1 MSRKYIGLFGGI
13 LAFIII
19 LFLPN
24 PEGLSQ
30 QGKYTAAIVA
40 LMSIWW
46 ITEAIPV
53 YVTAFVPL
61 VAFPLLKILTPAET
75 ASHYGHNYALMFLA
89 VFFLAKAIEIQQ
101 LHKRIALSIINVF
114 GTDRKRIVF
123 STMIATALIS
133 FWISNVTTALMMIPI
148 GMAIVS
154 KDEETGGGEKS
165 KGFAAA
171 LMLAIAYTSTLGGLG
186 TLIATPTNMIFVG
199 IYEKLFPDAPH
210 ITFLMWLKIG
220 LPVVVCFLPI
230 MWYFLVRYFK
240 VGGSLGGNLSVIKDE
255 LTALGK
261 ISVGERRVMYV
272 AALMILCW
280 VWKED
285 QVLGS
290 FTIPGWVGLVGLKG
304 FVHDS
309 TIAVAGAL
317 ILFAM
322 PDGKEGRLITWKQAS
337 QVPWGVVLIVGGGY
351 ALAAGFVSSG
361 LANWLGGQLAFING
375 LSPFL
380 ILAFVIAF
388 VTVLTEFNSNTAT
401 ANMVLPVLASTA
413 VAASINPLMLMLPAT
428 FACTSA
434 FMMPAAT
441 GPNTV
446 VLGSERVTVSQMMKA
461 GFWLNMISL
470 VLLTLIFYFFALPV
484 LGLESELPSW
494 AIPK

>member
-1 MSRKYIGLFGGI
+1 MSKKYIGLFAGI
-13 LAFIII
+13 LAFAIIA
-19 LFLPN
+19 FLPA
-24 PEGLSQ
+24 PDGLSLN
-30 QGKYTAAIVA
+30 GKYTAAVVV

-53 YVTAFVPL
+53 YITAFVPL

-123 STMIATALIS
+123 STMIATILIS

-148 GMAIVS
+148 GMAIIT
-154 KDEETGGGEKS
+154 KDEEAGGGEKT
-165 KGFAAA
+165 KGFATA

-186 TLIATPTNMIFVG
+186 TLIATPTNMILVG
-199 IYEKLFPDAPH
+199 IYEKLFPEAPQ
-210 ITFLMWLKIG
+210 ITFLMWLKVG
-220 LPVVVCFLPI
+220 LPVVIIFLPI
-230 MWYFLVRYFK
+230 MWYFLVKYFK
-240 VGGSLGGNLSVIKDE
+240 VEGKLGGNLSVIKDE

-261 ISVGERRVMYV
+261 ISVGERRVIYV
-272 AALMILCW
+272 ASIMILGW

-285 QVLGS
+285 QVIGS
-290 FTIPGWVGLVGLKG
+290 FTIPGWVGLIGLKG
-304 FVHDS
+304 YIHDS
-309 TIAVAGAL
+309 TIAVFGAL

-322 PDGKEGRLITWKQAS
+322 PDGKDSRLITWKQAS

-351 ALAAGFVSSG
+351 ALAAGFVTSG
-361 LANWLGGQLAFING
+361 LADWLGSQLAFISG
-375 LSPFL
+375 LPTFL
-380 ILAFVIAF
+380 VVAFVIVF

-446 VLGSERVTVSQMMKA
+446 ILGSERVTVTQMMKA
-461 GFWLNMISL
+461 GFWLNIISI

-484 LGLESELPSW
+484 LGLEPGLPSW
-494 AIPK
+494 AAPK